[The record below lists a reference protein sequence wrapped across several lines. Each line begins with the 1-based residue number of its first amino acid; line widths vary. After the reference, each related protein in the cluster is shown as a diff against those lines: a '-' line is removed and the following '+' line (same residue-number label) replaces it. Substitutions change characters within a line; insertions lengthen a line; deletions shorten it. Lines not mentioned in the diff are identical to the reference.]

1 LNEHRYIADEKMVTQ
16 PHTRAEYHQGIA
28 LLLAELIPP
37 EEQNSW
43 ILTSQSAL
51 SGQAPLLAML
61 HGKEDEVY
69 KVLVRLKR
77 GN

>member
-1 LNEHRYIADEKMVTQ
+1 MVTQ
-16 PHTRAEYHQGIA
+16 PNTRAEYHHGIA
-28 LLLAELIPP
+28 LLLAELIPR
-37 EEQNSW
+37 EEQNRW

-51 SGQAPLLAML
+51 SGQAPLLAMF

>member
-1 LNEHRYIADEKMVTQ
+1 
-16 PHTRAEYHQGIA
+16 
-28 LLLAELIPP
+28 LLLAELIPG
-37 EEQNSW
+37 EEQNRW